1 MQIRK
6 VTGIPVIAATLLS
19 CSFSVLAQTPPAGGP
34 PKILQIYREEVK
46 PGKAPA
52 HEVVEAGW
60 PRAFARAN
68 WPSHYLAI
76 TSLTGPSEAWFMTGY
91 DSFAAWETDSRGV
104 DKNPG
109 LKKEL
114 DQLEAKDGELR
125 SGGRSLVASFR
136 EDLSNQPNVDMAK
149 MRYFRIITFRVK
161 PGHDAQF
168 PDAVKIVKAGYE
180 KAKLTAPWAAY
191 QISSGMAG
199 PTFLILIP
207 MKSLDEVDAAL
218 SLAKTVQEA
227 EGEEN
232 AKKLQTIAAD
242 AYVSVESN
250 IFAFNPKMSYPPK
263 EWAAADPEFWKPKA
277 AAAMK
282 PAGMKP
288 AAKAEKKS
296 ANP

>member
-1 MQIRK
+1 M
-6 VTGIPVIAATLLS
+6 A
-19 CSFSVLAQTPPAGGP
+19 PAGGP
-34 PKILQIYREEVK
+34 PKILQIFREEVK

-91 DSFAAWETDSRGV
+91 ESFAAWEADSRNV
-104 DKNPG
+104 DKNTG

-136 EDLSNQPNVDMAK
+136 EDLSNQPNVDIGK
-149 MRYFRIITFRVK
+149 MRYFRIVMFRVK
-161 PGHDAQF
+161 PGHDSQF
-168 PDAVKIVKAGYE
+168 PEAVKIVKAAYE
-180 KAKLTAPWAAY
+180 KAKLAVPWAAY
-191 QISSGMAG
+191 QISAGMTG

-207 MKSLDEVDAAL
+207 MKSLDEVDTAISL
-218 SLAKTVQEA
+218 SKTLQEA
-227 EGEEN
+227 EGEEG
-232 AKKLQTIAAD
+232 AKKLQAIAAD

-263 EWAAADPEFWKPKA
+263 EWVAADPDYWKPKA

-282 PAGMKP
+282 PEEKKP
-288 AAKAEKKS
+288 AAKAETK
-296 ANP
+296 